1 MPTPASWQ
9 KKKGSMLWSI
19 RSRWIRIALKVVA
32 FGRLQCYVDDPVVV
46 KDRPSLRL
54 SLLLT
59 CLLWQALG
67 AKLAWE
73 KMQWGAESNTYVLNC
88 GSSPVPM
95 APGLDSNARHQP
107 DLPSQTVVLRLP
119 LVTKLSA
126 KHRVTHGWRLMRW
139 RPRPVSWIGFELL
152 SPSSCTG
159 ISLEKLF
166 KKSNFDGV
174 GCQMFEPSTVF
185 FMAVQSGE
193 HPLIQSSKDPINI
206 INPGWNQWENHRVLL
221 GVLTIQDL

>member
-1 MPTPASWQ
+1 MVHPEQMDTDCPE
-9 KKKGSMLWSI
+9 
-19 RSRWIRIALKVVA
+19 
-32 FGRLQCYVDDPVVV
+32 GRGLRTAPVLCG
-46 KDRPSLRL
+46 RPSGGQG
-54 SLLLT
+54 
-59 CLLWQALG
+59 QAIVAPELV
-67 AKLAWE
+67 A
-73 KMQWGAESNTYVLNC
+73 QWGAEFNTYVLNC

-95 APGLDSNARHQP
+95 APGFDSNARHQP

>member
-1 MPTPASWQ
+1 MRLA
-9 KKKGSMLWSI
+9 
-19 RSRWIRIALKVVA
+19 AAVVPEA
-32 FGRLQCYVDDPVVV
+32 RLQCYVDDPVVV
-46 KDRPSLRL
+46 ASGKDRPSLRL

-73 KMQWGAESNTYVLNC
+73 KMQWGAE
-88 GSSPVPM
+88 
-95 APGLDSNARHQP
+95 
-107 DLPSQTVVLRLP
+107 
-119 LVTKLSA
+119 
-126 KHRVTHGWRLMRW
+126 
-139 RPRPVSWIGFELL
+139 VSWIGFELL
-152 SPSSCTG
+152 SPSSCAG

-166 KKSNFDGV
+166 KKSNFDVV

-193 HPLIQSSKDPINI
+193 HPLVQSSKDPINI